1 MLSPHTCPTDSQE
14 FALLSECISMKR
26 NHLCSPSHQETP
38 VAAALLRDSP
48 QLQKASFGQP
58 AEEKRR
64 DAAST
69 STPGWALT
77 LVLSGAMVFMAQAAT
92 GVEPSQPG
100 QGLSLNA
107 DSLGAIIAP
116 LVSALGGQFGGVVQ
130 GLTAMAML
138 RTVFKPIMAA
148 LEAALADHP
157 TQGARLIQIERS
169 TAFRAAAFVLDLLT
183 SIKLHLVTPPPN
195 HPGTNANAAST
206 SRSA

>member
-1 MLSPHTCPTDSQE
+1 
-14 FALLSECISMKR
+14 MKR
-26 NHLCSPSHQETP
+26 THLCSCNHPEIPGVPDLLHD
-38 VAAALLRDSP
+38 ALQFP
-48 QLQKASFGQP
+48 AGFGQS

-69 STPGWALT
+69 STFGWAMMM
-77 LVLSGAMVFMAQAAT
+77 VLSGAAVFVAQASA
-92 GVEPSQPG
+92 GVEPSQPV

-138 RTVFKPIMAA
+138 RTVFKPMMAA
-148 LEAALADHP
+148 LEMALADHP
-157 TQGARLIQIERS
+157 TQGARLMQIERS
-169 TAFRAAAFVLDLLT
+169 TAFRAAAFVIDLLT

-195 HPGTNANAAST
+195 HPGTTANAAST
-206 SRSA
+206 PRSA